1 MNRPQIR
8 SANAVRHPVAFGV
21 GRVLR
26 AAVEALVVV
35 GFVTAVSA
43 VIVMFEAA
51 GGRL

>member
-8 SANAVRHPVAFGV
+8 SANAVRHPVAFGI
-21 GRVLR
+21 GRALR
-26 AAVEALVVV
+26 AFVEGVVVV

-51 GGRL
+51 GGHL